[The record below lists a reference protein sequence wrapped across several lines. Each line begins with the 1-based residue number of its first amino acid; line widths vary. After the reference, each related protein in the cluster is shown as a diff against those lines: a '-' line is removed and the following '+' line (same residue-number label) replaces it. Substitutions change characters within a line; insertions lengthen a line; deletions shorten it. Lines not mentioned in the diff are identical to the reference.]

1 MTSVVGAYRSPLN
14 FGATVSE
21 EIGYV
26 HENHWLILGN
36 IFTVQKIGR
45 TKKGVRRSKLS
56 YLGTKIYYFAQET
69 GKWGMMECSI
79 Y

>member
-1 MTSVVGAYRSPLN
+1 MRVPKDSHPAPIWHPYGALPPDGTHRR
-14 FGATVSE
+14 T
-21 EIGYV
+21 
-26 HENHWLILGN
+26 
-36 IFTVQKIGR
+36 TVQKIGR

-69 GKWGMMECSI
+69 GKWGMMERSI